1 MDAKLAEEIQNINN
15 STRDA
20 QVDAVKDRAIN
31 EINAINA
38 QAHKRQDAINA
49 LTAQAESK
57 KLILE
62 IIRMLQLKRKTLRF
76 NLLTLLLLKLEI
88 ILMELK
94 QMQQLMRN

>member
-1 MDAKLAEEIQNINN
+1 MMKNDAKQLVDAKLAEEIQNINN

-62 IIRMLQLKRKTLRF
+62 IIMMLQLKRKHCDS
-76 NLLTLLLLKLEI
+76 I
-88 ILMELK
+88 Y
-94 QMQQLMRN
+94 

>member
-57 KLILE
+57 S
-62 IIRMLQLKRKTLRF
+62 
-76 NLLTLLLLKLEI
+76 
-88 ILMELK
+88 
-94 QMQQLMRN
+94 

>member
-57 KLILE
+57 KLLE
-62 IIRMLQLKRKTLRF
+62 IIRMLQLKRKHCDS
-76 NLLTLLLLKLEI
+76 I
-88 ILMELK
+88 Y
-94 QMQQLMRN
+94 